1 MSSVRMCDRC
11 GNIFSENSE
20 DWSTF
25 NGTIMR
31 KDENGRRVNETVVQD
46 ACGNCT
52 NGRNPVSPR
61 LALPKGSVDPA
72 RVAELE
78 DDLGMPRSGTGQG

>member
-1 MSSVRMCDRC
+1 MCDRC

-31 KDENGRRVNETVVQD
+31 KDDNGRRVSETVIQD
-46 ACGNCT
+46 ACGLCT
-52 NGRNPVSPR
+52 NGKTAPAPR
-61 LALPKGSVDPA
+61 LMIPAGKVDPVK
-72 RVAELE
+72 VAQLE